1 MPPIIMNDC
10 GSGGVSSGSLVIIRG
25 GWVLAEKQATIAS
38 AVFLMVVY
46 ISSALIFENMNNV
59 SSYNVHQKENILIKR
74 YLNEIKG

>member
-1 MPPIIMNDC
+1 M
-10 GSGGVSSGSLVIIRG
+10 
-25 GWVLAEKQATIAS
+25 LAEKQATIAS

>member
-25 GWVLAEKQATIAS
+25 GWVLACAIYEKQATIAS

-46 ISSALIFENMNNV
+46 ISSALI
-59 SSYNVHQKENILIKR
+59 SKI
-74 YLNEIKG
+74 